1 MGTPR
6 TAMRTPSCLLFTCL
20 LAGLRVSLPTGEEHW
35 LGSPGCRGALSPGG
49 GRGGERFMGIGLHN
63 LGLRGGGFKKSRGPR
78 QLHNYVPKQKR
89 AGENPLQVNK
99 PHRMRKKEKD
109 RTKAETKMKNVLASV
124 KMEDREKLYDAG
136 AIDAPFHSDKFRSR
150 AARVKTG
157 DISDLSEFDDEAVV
171 KEVVDV
177 KRKRKDR
184 DSKEWRGRRVGRA
197 GPTEDEQM
205 GAAAGTE
212 NTGLG
217 GDPADSHAGYSGGVA
232 AMEDEEEL
240 KLPEQKKVSSMEK
253 LSEGLAKGDVVEYRD
268 AQGAWV
274 RAEVM
279 SVDRGIAPISVSVQL
294 SGGHVRETV
303 LERLRAIARP
313 PPPASSCLASFR
325 GPRGFDAGVAPPREQ
340 VSAAR
345 SVDPTER
352 FFDRARGGILNPGLR
367 AAMLLPRLSSSDA
380 MDHGTAEAPSA
391 PKGEDGLLGGGD
403 VRFSAAAL
411 ARAGGGKAADEKRER
426 DKELRGVAPK
436 AGGKQAVGQPR
447 VRTADA
453 SARKDHR
460 YRRYGR

>member
-1 MGTPR
+1 
-6 TAMRTPSCLLFTCL
+6 
-20 LAGLRVSLPTGEEHW
+20 
-35 LGSPGCRGALSPGG
+35 
-49 GRGGERFMGIGLHN
+49 MGIGLHN

-340 VSAAR
+340 VTLPPVRLPSPSPPSTHHAPPSAPQPRGR
-345 SVDPTER
+345 SPPHTRGDIPLTLAQPHHGHYGSCPSHHGQEYTVATLVSIRTKHTVPRWAGIGSSER
-352 FFDRARGGILNPGLR
+352 GSNRTVLRPRARGHP
-367 AAMLLPRLSSSDA
+367 
-380 MDHGTAEAPSA
+380 
-391 PKGEDGLLGGGD
+391 
-403 VRFSAAAL
+403 
-411 ARAGGGKAADEKRER
+411 
-426 DKELRGVAPK
+426 
-436 AGGKQAVGQPR
+436 QPR
-447 VRTADA
+447 PP
-453 SARKDHR
+453 
-460 YRRYGR
+460 RRHAPPAPLLL